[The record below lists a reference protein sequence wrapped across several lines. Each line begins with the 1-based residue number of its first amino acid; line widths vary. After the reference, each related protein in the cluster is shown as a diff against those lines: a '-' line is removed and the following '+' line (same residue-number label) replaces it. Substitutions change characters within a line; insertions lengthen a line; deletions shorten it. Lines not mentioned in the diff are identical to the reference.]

1 MSNPEN
7 HTPPPE
13 FQLPVITPP
22 TGTGEP
28 RAPTPRRRGRA
39 WFLHLLRVAM
49 FVTTLAMIRI
59 HFQRQ
64 LASAESA
71 TPALSIDD
79 VRELFP
85 TAASLSPEP
94 ARGNSIPILDAD
106 SEPLGYVV
114 QTSPESDAIIGFSGP
129 TNVLIGFDKADR
141 VVGSKVL
148 WSRDTREHLDMILA
162 DGRLLAAWKGK
173 SWEGLAEHLSKPET
187 AQVDAVS
194 GATLTSLAI
203 AESVALRLTGERP
216 TSLKFPN
223 EIKIEEV
230 QRLIETADRL
240 VPSDKLPGLIDVLH
254 KKGTRQGRVLRT
266 SPAAD
271 NITGFKG
278 PTDTLIV
285 FDEPDEKSTPPKVIG
300 IRLRHTFD
308 NESPDNPASDY
319 VGYVRSDE
327 SFLSLFNGRTLAELA
342 SLDPF
347 EEQVEG
353 VSGATMTSMAVA
365 EGIVAAARSAM
376 QKIEQHKK
384 MIAETLADETR
395 NEETLFPSIHWSW
408 RTAVSSVIVAIGISI
423 GFFKGILRRG
433 YSRRFFQL
441 AVIVLLG
448 VVNGDLL
455 SQAVLVGWA
464 QSGVPWQFAPG
475 LVMVV
480 AAALLVPMVSKQ
492 QPYCQHICPH
502 GAVQQILV
510 CKTPWQWKVP
520 RRIHLLLNA
529 IPVAFLAL
537 VILIPLAGWPLS
549 LVDLEPFDAWVIGLA
564 GVAAAT
570 IAIVGLVASLFV
582 PMAYCRYGCP
592 TGALLQFLRF
602 HGRSDRLS
610 IQDAAAAALTIL
622 AIGFVVL
629 S

>member
-1 MSNPEN
+1 
-7 HTPPPE
+7 
-13 FQLPVITPP
+13 
-22 TGTGEP
+22 
-28 RAPTPRRRGRA
+28 
-39 WFLHLLRVAM
+39 M

-64 LASAESA
+64 LASTETA
-71 TPALSIDD
+71 TPDLSIDEI
-79 VRELFP
+79 RELFP
-85 TAASLSPEP
+85 SAATLSPEP
-94 ARGNSIPILDAD
+94 ARGNSLPVLDAD
-106 SEPLGYVV
+106 GEPLGYVV

-129 TNVLIGFDKADR
+129 TNVLIGFDKDDR

-173 SWEGLAEHLSKPET
+173 SWEELTEHLSRPET

-223 EIKIEEV
+223 EIQLEEV
-230 QRLIETADRL
+230 KGLIETAGEL
-240 VPSDKLPGLIDVLH
+240 APSEELPGLVDVLH
-254 KKGTRQGRVLRT
+254 EKGMRQGRVLRT

-271 NITGFKG
+271 NITGFQG

-285 FDEPDEKSTPPKVIG
+285 FDEPDEESVLPKVIG
-300 IRLRHTFD
+300 IRLRQTFD
-308 NESPDNPASDY
+308 NEDPDNPASDY

-327 SFLSLFNGRTLAELA
+327 YFLSLFNGKTLAELA
-342 SLDPF
+342 SLDLF

-365 EGIVAAARSAM
+365 EGIVAAAQATEK
-376 QKIEQHKK
+376 KIEQHKENVAAK
-384 MIAETLADETR
+384 PDTDLKT
-395 NEETLFPSIHWSW
+395 EETLLQSIHWSW
-408 RTAVSSVIVAIGISI
+408 RTVVSAFIVAVGISI
-423 GFFKGILRRG
+423 GFFKGLLRRG
-433 YSRRFFQL
+433 YSRRAFQL
-441 AVIVLLG
+441 TVIVLLG

-475 LVMVV
+475 LVIVV

-502 GAVQQILV
+502 GAVQQILLRKV
-510 CKTPWQWKVP
+510 PWQWKVP
-520 RRIHLLLNA
+520 RRVHVVLSA
-529 IPVAFLAL
+529 VPVVLLAL
-537 VILIPLAGWPLS
+537 VVLIPLAGWPLS

-610 IQDAAAAALTIL
+610 IQDSAAALLTIVS
-622 AIGFVVL
+622 IGFVVL

>member
-1 MSNPEN
+1 MDDSL
-7 HTPPPE
+7 T
-13 FQLPVITPP
+13 LPVITPP

-39 WFLHLLRVAM
+39 LLLHLLRIAM

-64 LASAESA
+64 LASTETT
-71 TPALSIDD
+71 TPDLSLDE

-85 TAASLSPEP
+85 AAAALSPEP
-94 ARGNSIPILDAD
+94 AHGNSLPVLDAD

-129 TNVLIGFDKADR
+129 TNVLIGFDRDDR

-148 WSRDTREHLDMILA
+148 WSRDTREHLDMILN
-162 DGRLLAAWKGK
+162 DGQLLAAWKGK
-173 SWEGLAEHLSKPET
+173 SWEELAKHLSQPDT

-223 EIKIEEV
+223 EIELEEV
-230 QRLIETADRL
+230 NGLIETAGEL
-240 VPSDKLPGLIDVLH
+240 VPSKELPGLIDVLH
-254 KKGTRQGRVLRT
+254 KKGMRQGQVLRT

-271 NITGFKG
+271 NITGFQG

-285 FDEPDEKSTPPKVIG
+285 FDEPDEESVPAKVIG
-300 IRLRHTFD
+300 IRLRRSFD
-308 NESPDNPASDY
+308 NENPDNPASDY
-319 VGYVRSDE
+319 VGYVRGDE
-327 SFLSLFNGRTLAELA
+327 YFLSLFNGKTLAELA
-342 SLDPF
+342 SMDLF

-365 EGIVAAARSAM
+365 EGIVAAAKAAQ

-384 MIAETLADETR
+384 AVAEKSDAETKI
-395 NEETLFPSIHWSW
+395 EETLLSSIHWSW
-408 RTAVSSVIVAIGISI
+408 RTVVSGIIVAIGISI
-423 GFFKGILRRG
+423 GFFKGLLRRG
-433 YSRRFFQL
+433 YSRRVFQL

-475 LVMVV
+475 LVLVV
-480 AAALLVPMVSKQ
+480 AAAFLVPMVSKQ

-502 GAVQQILV
+502 GAVQQILLR
-510 CKTPWQWKVP
+510 KAPWQWKVP
-520 RRIHLLLNA
+520 RRVHLMLSAVPAVL
-529 IPVAFLAL
+529 LAL
-537 VILIPLAGWPLS
+537 VVLIPLTGWPLS
-549 LVDLEPFDAWVIGLA
+549 LVDLEPFDAWVIGLT

-602 HGRSDRLS
+602 HGRSDRFS
-610 IQDAAAAALTIL
+610 IQDSVAALLTIV

-629 S
+629 N

>member
-1 MSNPEN
+1 MSNPES

-13 FQLPVITPP
+13 LQLPVITPP

-39 WFLHLLRVAM
+39 FLLHLLRIAM

-64 LASAESA
+64 LASTETA
-71 TPALSIDD
+71 TPDLSIDEI
-79 VRELFP
+79 RELFP
-85 TAASLSPEP
+85 SAATLSPEP
-94 ARGNSIPILDAD
+94 ARGNSLPVLDAD
-106 SEPLGYVV
+106 GEPLGYVV

-129 TNVLIGFDKADR
+129 TNVLIGFDKDDR

-173 SWEGLAEHLSKPET
+173 SWEELTEHLSRPET

-223 EIKIEEV
+223 EIQLEEV
-230 QRLIETADRL
+230 KGLIETAGEL
-240 VPSDKLPGLIDVLH
+240 APSEELPGLVDVLH
-254 KKGTRQGRVLRT
+254 EKGMRQGRVLRT

-271 NITGFKG
+271 NITGFQG

-285 FDEPDEKSTPPKVIG
+285 FDEPDEESVLPKVIG
-300 IRLRHTFD
+300 IRLRQTFD
-308 NESPDNPASDY
+308 NEDPDNPASDY

-327 SFLSLFNGRTLAELA
+327 YFLSLFNGKTLAELA
-342 SLDPF
+342 SLDLF

-365 EGIVAAARSAM
+365 EGIVAAAQATEK
-376 QKIEQHKK
+376 KIEQHKENVAAK
-384 MIAETLADETR
+384 PDTDLKT
-395 NEETLFPSIHWSW
+395 EETLLQSIHWSW
-408 RTAVSSVIVAIGISI
+408 RTVVSAFIVAVGISI
-423 GFFKGILRRG
+423 GFFKGLLRRG
-433 YSRRFFQL
+433 YSRRAFQL
-441 AVIVLLG
+441 TVIVLLG

-475 LVMVV
+475 LVIVV

-502 GAVQQILV
+502 GAVQQILLRKV
-510 CKTPWQWKVP
+510 PWQWKVP
-520 RRIHLLLNA
+520 RRVHVVLSA
-529 IPVAFLAL
+529 VPVVLLAL
-537 VILIPLAGWPLS
+537 VVLIPLAGWPLS

-610 IQDAAAAALTIL
+610 IQDSAAALLTIVS
-622 AIGFVVL
+622 IGFVVL